1 MALYGNITITINM
14 IDNNMVSSKAVIAKI
29 IADLD
34 LKEDEIRISDVR
46 EYIGEAMEK
55 IGAVQQLEHKVV
67 NLKVEN
73 YQAKLP
79 CDLYRLNQVAFSFEN
94 GCGWLPMRKVTNSFG
109 VYKKCGECN
118 PKMLIKDNA
127 LIPLVK
133 NIFNVNTDKEAI
145 DILNEDV
152 NVKQTLSAL
161 VNQYTIPSNNGR
173 LIIGNPATFNT
184 SLQYSTKPGYI
195 TVNVPCGWLKISYHA
210 IITDEDSMPMIPDIP
225 SYFEAIFWYVAMK
238 MSYPKY
244 LKGQLNQNIYYDMR
258 NSWNFYRRQAYAE
271 AMMPTVD
278 ELKSIQNTWD
288 RLYPENDEHCTF
300 FEHLGDEQI
309 IYNWNN

>member
-1 MALYGNITITINM
+1 M
-14 IDNNMVSSKAVIAKI
+14 IDNKLISSKAVLAKI

-34 LKEDEIRISDVR
+34 LKEDEIRITDVR
-46 EYIGEAMEK
+46 EWIGEAMEK
-55 IGAVQQLEHKVV
+55 IGAVQQLEHKVANIQV
-67 NLKVEN
+67 VD

-118 PKMLIKDNA
+118 PKILIKDNA

>member
-1 MALYGNITITINM
+1 M

-118 PKMLIKDNA
+118 PKILIKDNA

-244 LKGQLNQNIYYDMR
+244 LKGQLSQNIYYDMR
-258 NSWNFYRRQAYAE
+258 SSWNFYRKQAYAE

>member
-1 MALYGNITITINM
+1 M
-14 IDNNMVSSKAVIAKI
+14 IDNKLVSSKAVLAKI

-46 EYIGEAMEK
+46 EWIGEAMEK
-55 IGAVQQLEHKVV
+55 IGSVQQLEHKVQNIQV
-67 NLKVEN
+67 HN

-79 CDLYRLNQVAFSFEN
+79 CDLYRLGQVAFSFEN

-109 VYKKCGECN
+109 IYKKCGECD
-118 PKMLIKDNA
+118 PKMLVQNSA

-133 NIFNVNTDKEAI
+133 NIFNIDSDKEAI
-145 DILNEDV
+145 DILNDDK

-161 VNQYTIPSNNGR
+161 VNQYTIPSNNGK
-173 LIIGNPATFNT
+173 LIMGNPATFNT
-184 SLQYSTKPGYI
+184 SLQYLTKPGYI
-195 TVNVPCGWLKISYHA
+195 TVNVPCGWVKISYHA
-210 IITDEDSMPMIPDIP
+210 IPTDEDSMPMIPDMP

-244 LKGQLNQNIYYDMR
+244 LKGQMNQNIYYDMK
-258 NSWNFYRRQAYAE
+258 NSWNFYRKQAYAE

-278 ELKSIQNTWD
+278 ELETIKNVWHKPYTEFRD
-288 RLYPENDEHCTF
+288 HDNF
-300 FEHLGDEQI
+300 FETTGDEQI
-309 IYNWNN
+309 IYNWNR

>member
-1 MALYGNITITINM
+1 M

-244 LKGQLNQNIYYDMR
+244 LKGQLNQNIYYDMK

>member
-1 MALYGNITITINM
+1 M
-14 IDNNMVSSKAVIAKI
+14 IDNKLISSKAVLAKI

-34 LKEDEIRISDVR
+34 LKEDEIRITDVR
-46 EYIGEAMEK
+46 EWIGEAMEK
-55 IGAVQQLEHKVV
+55 IGAVQQLEHKVANIQV
-67 NLKVEN
+67 ID

-278 ELKSIQNTWD
+278 ELETIKNVWHK
-288 RLYPENDEHCTF
+288 LYTEMRDHDTF
-300 FEHLGDEQI
+300 FESTGDEQI
-309 IYNWNN
+309 LYNWNR

>member
-1 MALYGNITITINM
+1 M
-14 IDNNMVSSKAVIAKI
+14 IDNKLISSKAVLAKI

-34 LKEDEIRISDVR
+34 LKEDEIRITDVR
-46 EYIGEAMEK
+46 EWIGEAMEK
-55 IGAVQQLEHKVV
+55 IGAVQQLEHKVANIQV
-67 NLKVEN
+67 VD

-133 NIFNVNTDKEAI
+133 NIFNVN
-145 DILNEDV
+145 DV

>member
-1 MALYGNITITINM
+1 M
-14 IDNNMVSSKAVIAKI
+14 IDNKLISSKAVLAKI

-34 LKEDEIRISDVR
+34 LKEDEIRITDVR
-46 EYIGEAMEK
+46 EWIGEAMEK
-55 IGAVQQLEHKVV
+55 IGAVQQLEHKVANIQV
-67 NLKVEN
+67 VD

-118 PKMLIKDNA
+118 PI
-127 LIPLVK
+127 VK
-133 NIFNVNTDKEAI
+133 NIFNVNTD
-145 DILNEDV
+145 

-278 ELKSIQNTWD
+278 ELETIKNVWHKPYTEMRD
-288 RLYPENDEHCTF
+288 HDTF
-300 FEHLGDEQI
+300 FESTGDEQI
-309 IYNWNN
+309 LYNWNR

>member
-1 MALYGNITITINM
+1 
-14 IDNNMVSSKAVIAKI
+14 MVSSKAVIAKI

-34 LKEDEIRISDVR
+34 LKEDDIKITDIREWIS
-46 EYIGEAMEK
+46 EAMEK
-55 IGAVQQLEHKVV
+55 IGAVQQLEHKVA
-67 NLKVEN
+67 NLKICD

-94 GCGWLPMRKVTNSFG
+94 SCGWLPMRKVTNSFG
-109 VYKKCGECN
+109 IYKKCGECD
-118 PKMLIKDNA
+118 PKMLIQDNA
-127 LIPLVK
+127 LLPLVK
-133 NIFNVNTDKEAI
+133 NIFNLDNDKDALE
-145 DILNEDV
+145 ILNSDQ
-152 NVKQTLSAL
+152 NIKQTLSAL
-161 VNQYTIPSNNGR
+161 VNQYTVPSNNGR
-173 LIIGNPATFNT
+173 LIVGNPATFNT

>member
-1 MALYGNITITINM
+1 M
-14 IDNNMVSSKAVIAKI
+14 IDNKLISSKAVLAKI

-34 LKEDEIRISDVR
+34 LKEDEIRITDVR
-46 EYIGEAMEK
+46 EWIGEAMEK
-55 IGAVQQLEHKVV
+55 IGAVQQLEHKVANIQV
-67 NLKVEN
+67 VD

-109 VYKKCGECN
+109 VYKKCDECN

>member
-1 MALYGNITITINM
+1 M
-14 IDNNMVSSKAVIAKI
+14 IDNKLISSKAVLAKI

-34 LKEDEIRISDVR
+34 LKEDEIRITDVR
-46 EYIGEAMEK
+46 EWIGEAMEK
-55 IGAVQQLEHKVV
+55 IGAVQQLEHKVANIQV
-67 NLKVEN
+67 VD

-309 IYNWNN
+309 IYNQNN

>member
-1 MALYGNITITINM
+1 M

-278 ELKSIQNTWD
+278 ELETIKNVWHKPYIEMRD
-288 RLYPENDEHCTF
+288 HDTF
-300 FEHLGDEQI
+300 FESTGDEQI
-309 IYNWNN
+309 LYNWNR

>member
-1 MALYGNITITINM
+1 M
-14 IDNNMVSSKAVIAKI
+14 IDNKLISSKAVLAKI

-34 LKEDEIRISDVR
+34 LKEDEIRITDVR
-46 EYIGEAMEK
+46 EWIGEAMEK
-55 IGAVQQLEHKVV
+55 IGAVQQLEHKVANIQV
-67 NLKVEN
+67 VD

-161 VNQYTIPSNNGR
+161 VNHI
-173 LIIGNPATFNT
+173 L
-184 SLQYSTKPGYI
+184 
-195 TVNVPCGWLKISYHA
+195 
-210 IITDEDSMPMIPDIP
+210 
-225 SYFEAIFWYVAMK
+225 
-238 MSYPKY
+238 Y
-244 LKGQLNQNIYYDMR
+244 L
-258 NSWNFYRRQAYAE
+258 
-271 AMMPTVD
+271 V
-278 ELKSIQNTWD
+278 
-288 RLYPENDEHCTF
+288 
-300 FEHLGDEQI
+300 
-309 IYNWNN
+309 

>member
-1 MALYGNITITINM
+1 M
-14 IDNNMVSSKAVIAKI
+14 IDKLTTSKEIIAKI
-29 IADLD
+29 IADYD
-34 LKEDEIRISDVR
+34 LKEDEIKITDIR
-46 EYIGEAMEK
+46 EWIGEGMEK
-55 IGAVQQLEHKVV
+55 IGAVQQLEHKVA
-67 NLKVEN
+67 NLKICD

-94 GCGWLPMRKVTNSFG
+94 SCGWLPMRKVTNSFG
-109 VYKKCGECN
+109 IYKKCGECD

-195 TVNVPCGWLKISYHA
+195 TVNVPCGWVKVSYHA
-210 IITDEDSMPMIPDIP
+210 IPTDEDSMPMIPDLT
-225 SYFEAIFWYVAMK
+225 SYKEALMYYIGTKLLYSKWI
-238 MSYPKY
+238 
-244 LKGQLNQNIYYDMR
+244 KGQVSNEIYYTIKR
-258 NSWNFYRRQAYAE
+258 SWNFYRKQAYAE
-271 AMMPTVD
+271 AMMPSTD
-278 ELKSIQNTWD
+278 EIRGIQNSWD
-288 RLYPENDEHCTF
+288 RLYPERDEHSSF
-300 FEHLGDEQI
+300 FEYLGDQQH
-309 IYNWNN
+309 IYNQNRP

>member
-1 MALYGNITITINM
+1 M
-14 IDNNMVSSKAVIAKI
+14 IDNKLISSKAVLAKI

-34 LKEDEIRISDVR
+34 LKEDEIRITDVR
-46 EYIGEAMEK
+46 EWIGEAMEK
-55 IGAVQQLEHKVV
+55 IGAVQQLEHKVANIQV
-67 NLKVEN
+67 VD

-133 NIFNVNTDKEAI
+133 NIFN
-145 DILNEDV
+145 V

>member
-1 MALYGNITITINM
+1 M
-14 IDNNMVSSKAVIAKI
+14 IDNKLISSKAVLAKI

-34 LKEDEIRISDVR
+34 LKEDEIRITDVR
-46 EYIGEAMEK
+46 EWIGEAMEK
-55 IGAVQQLEHKVV
+55 IGAVQQLEHKVANIQV
-67 NLKVEN
+67 VD

-173 LIIGNPATFNT
+173 LIIGNPATFDT